1 MQLSS
6 VGRFLLVAIVS
17 LLCLMPVWYYF
28 APQLAKPVFFMAGE
42 GITAVFQWAQ
52 SYDTND
58 SVGILNT
65 ALKVVSVQNGQFRSG
80 KLAPMV
86 DYRLWGYGIVIFWA
100 LLMAS
105 FPRGWGRKLLM
116 GSVVMLPIQAVNVGL
131 QWCNDVFNR
140 AGPEVLAQTRA
151 PEWIADVVAFFYHFN
166 LFIFTAL
173 APVLLW
179 LWLDRAFLAG
189 LHAQARAAA
198 AIHQDAV

>member
-1 MQLSS
+1 MRLSS

-17 LLCLMPVWYYF
+17 LLCLMPVWYYL

-42 GITAVFQWAQ
+42 TATMTFQWAQ
-52 SYDTND
+52 SYDTKE
-58 SVGILNT
+58 SVGVLNT
-65 ALKVVSVQNGQFRSG
+65 ALKVVSVQNGQYRSG

-100 LLMAS
+100 LVIAS
-105 FPRGWGRKLLM
+105 MPKGWGTKLLI
-116 GSVVMLPIQAVNVGL
+116 GSVAMLPIQAINVSL

-151 PEWIADVVAFFYHFN
+151 PQWIADGVAFFYHFN

-173 APVLLW
+173 APVMLW
-179 LWLDRAFLAG
+179 LWLDRAFLAK

-198 AIHQDAV
+198 AVHRSAV